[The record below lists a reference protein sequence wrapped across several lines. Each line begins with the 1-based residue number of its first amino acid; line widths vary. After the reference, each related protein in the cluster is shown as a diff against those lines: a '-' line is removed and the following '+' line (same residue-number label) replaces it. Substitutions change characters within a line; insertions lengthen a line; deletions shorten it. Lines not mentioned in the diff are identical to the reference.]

1 MGRCREM
8 GRTERG
14 WAAGEGNG
22 PSEVGRRPGAVLGLG
37 KKGGRAG
44 LETGKEERERLRVL
58 LFFLLKPFFETFS
71 NFKFKHFFNF
81 SNFKTFQSF
90 TPTNKNTMHSNYD
103 ARALIASKLLK

>member
-14 WAAGEGNG
+14 WATGEGNG

-58 LFFLLKPFFETFS
+58 LFFFV
-71 NFKFKHFFNF
+71 
-81 SNFKTFQSF
+81 KTF
-90 TPTNKNTMHSNYD
+90 
-103 ARALIASKLLK
+103 L